1 MPDFEKLVVAY
12 THLDRFKRRK
22 QTPILAPSYHQLYII
37 SALGSRGLCS
47 APLSAE
53 ILASQIFDEPFPVE
67 DSVLNAL
74 HPNRFWVRPL
84 LRGKAIELKS

>member
-1 MPDFEKLVVAY
+1 MV
-12 THLDRFKRRK
+12 
-22 QTPILAPSYHQLYII
+22 
-37 SALGSRGLCS
+37 LCS